1 MLDNMSRYVLPPQFD
16 FVNNKKIDP
25 MVMYFFEFEYRF
37 DKDDLSY
44 IWQNLAPRNYKK
56 ITKEMSSTS
65 HTLAN
70 NELLSR
76 EDIMVDGVRWMV
88 FKVKQRSQVEYGD
101 LIPSQAG
108 QSTKAID
115 NPAKETFPVKFNWPY
130 DYVSFVETIKFETS
144 VLYKEGEAVPEQQPQ
159 QDGLPLTT
167 TAGTT

>member
-1 MLDNMSRYVLPPQFD
+1 MSEYVLPPQFD
-16 FVNNKKIDP
+16 FVNNKALDP

-56 ITKEMSSTS
+56 ITKEMSSTA
-65 HTLAN
+65 HTLAS

-108 QSTKAID
+108 QSTNQFGSASKQKYPI
-115 NPAKETFPVKFNWPY
+115 KFNWPY
-130 DYVSFVETIKFETS
+130 DYVSFVETIKFEAS
-144 VLYKEGEAVPEQQPQ
+144 VLYKEGEAVPEQQPE
-159 QDGLPLTT
+159 QDGLPQATT
-167 TAGTT
+167 VGTT